1 MNFIIP
7 ALVFAAIGLLAGV
20 LLTVCSKVFEVKTDE
35 RIDKVNEVLPQVN
48 CGSCGF
54 SGCAAYAEAIVK
66 NGVATNLCNPGGS
79 EVAKKVAEVMGVAA
93 METVPKIAV
102 VRCSGDCNARS
113 ENKFE
118 FDGVQSCKAAKRF
131 YNGQSAC
138 AYGCLGYGDCIRV
151 CTHDAISIV
160 DGVAK
165 IDRSKC
171 GGCGLCAKACPNQL
185 IVVHDI
191 TNRVDVLCSS
201 QDIGKNTRTAC
212 KNGCIGCK
220 KCEKTCPFG
229 AITVENNLARIDYSK
244 CKNCGK
250 CVAGCPTHAIHRC
263 DGVVMVA
270 KPAAPKPAAPANQT
284 AAPTAPKAET
294 PAPKP
299 EVKAETAP
307 EAKVEVKTEV
317 KAEENS

>member
-35 RIDKVNEVLPQVN
+35 RIDRVNEVLPQVN

-66 NGVATNLCNPGGS
+66 NGVATNLCNPGGK
-79 EVAKKVAEVMGVAA
+79 EVAEKVAEVMGVAA
-93 METVPKIAV
+93 MESIPKVAV
-102 VRCSGDCNARS
+102 VRCNGDCNARS
-113 ENKFE
+113 KDKFE
-118 FDGVQSCKAAKRF
+118 FDGVPSCKAAKRF

-138 AYGCLGYGDCIRV
+138 SYGCLGYGDCIRE
-151 CTHDAISIV
+151 CTHDAIHIV
-160 DGVAK
+160 DGVAQ

-270 KPAAPKPAAPANQT
+270 KPAAPAAKPASPAPT
-284 AAPTAPKAET
+284 AADAAPKAETAAPKAET

-299 EVKAETAP
+299 ETAP
-307 EAKVEVKTEV
+307 EATAETKTEET
-317 KAEENS
+317 K